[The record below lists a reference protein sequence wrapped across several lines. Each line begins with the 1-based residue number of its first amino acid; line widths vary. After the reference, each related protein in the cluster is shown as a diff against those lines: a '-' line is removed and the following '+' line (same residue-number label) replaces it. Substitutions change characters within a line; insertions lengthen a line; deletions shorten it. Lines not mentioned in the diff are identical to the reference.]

1 MSSMWTRLVEG
12 RTTFNFYGRRRIGFG
27 LSLVLFVGAGA
38 SLLVSGLNLGI
49 DFKGGVAWE
58 VPSGG
63 AVTEEAIRTVIEDA
77 GVDAGDVRVQ
87 TLTSQAGSERIR
99 VELAELGEAEQTS
112 VTSGLADLAGVS
124 TDEIVRESVSSRWGR
139 SVTDKSVRALVVFFI
154 FVSLFISWRFEWRM
168 AIAALSAVVHDILIT
183 VGVYAVF
190 GFEVTPA
197 TVVAF
202 LTILGYS
209 MYDTI
214 VVFDRVRDNEEL
226 YSGSRVSYGDIV
238 NVSMNQVLMRTLNT
252 SISAVLPVLSLL
264 VVGSGVLGVTALRE
278 FSLALFV
285 GLITGAYS
293 SIYIAT
299 PVLGLLKERSTKYAS
314 MRGQLSLAGE
324 MTMMLETGVTARK
337 RARNVSPRAGSQT
350 DEDRGPGVSVGDAG
364 APARSTVSPAAAEAV
379 LSHPPRPRK
388 KRRR

>member
-1 MSSMWTRLVEG
+1 MRSQWSRLIEG
-12 RTTFNFYGRRRIGFG
+12 RTTFDFYGRRRIGFG
-27 LSLVLFVGAGA
+27 ISVLFVLVAGA
-38 SLLVSGLNLGI
+38 SLATSGLNLGI

-58 VPSGG
+58 VPAG
-63 AVTEEAIRTVIEDA
+63 AEVSEDSVRGLIEDS
-77 GVDAGDVRVQ
+77 GVEASGMRVQ
-87 TLTSQAGSERIR
+87 RLRSQAGTERIR
-99 VELAELGEAEQTS
+99 VELGEIDAAGQTEVTAALAE
-112 VTSGLADLAGVS
+112 LAGVT

-139 SVTDKSVRALVVFFI
+139 SVTDKAVRALAVFFV

-168 AIAALSAVVHDILIT
+168 ALAALSAVVHDILIT
-183 VGVYAVF
+183 VGTYSIL

-214 VVFDRVRDNEEL
+214 VVFDRVRDNEQL

-264 VVGSGVLGVTALRE
+264 VFGAGVLGVTALRE
-278 FSLALFV
+278 FALALMV
-285 GLITGAYS
+285 GLLTGAYS

-299 PVLGLLKERSTKYAS
+299 PVLGLLKERSARYSPMK
-314 MRGQLSLAGE
+314 GQLSLGQE
-324 MTMMLETGVTARK
+324 MTLMLDTGVTVRK
-337 RARNVSPRAGSQT
+337 RAR
-350 DEDRGPGVSVGDAG
+350 DEGARSAADATEG
-364 APARSTVSPAAAEAV
+364 APVRPAVAAQTV